1 MNITRKYWLVIVI
14 ALGLVGCGSDLSQPQ
29 NETAD
34 GGEVVVS
41 LTSKEMKRALLQQHI
56 PGVTENTPVFGYK
69 AFKISYTTT
78 DEHGNAVQ
86 ASGLMTVPTE
96 VPDGMKALGFSLVS
110 DSHGTIFA
118 DYEAPSVSARLT
130 NAPSGAPVIFTSLYG
145 FVTLQADYIGY
156 GDSAGH
162 YHPFVQ
168 KRSLANATV
177 DFIKAARAFAAR
189 NGIPLNGQL
198 FVTGYSEG
206 GYAAMAALE
215 TIEKTTD
222 MRVSL
227 AAPMAGPYDLNKMAF
242 FVLDPSREYLSVPS
256 FMAYVGYAYA
266 KTYDKPLESIVNE
279 PYASQL
285 PELFSGAYTRKEID
299 AKLTHKKT
307 GPDGLFATSFVNA
320 FFSDASMWFRQAVV
334 VNSVNNWGPKT
345 PVRLMHCEGDDV
357 IPFAISQWTEGTL
370 HAHGATDTV
379 LIPVEKTLARQ
390 GKGDGTPMGHAQC
403 ALPAYGLVAAMF
415 AQVRK
420 ATVGY

>member
-1 MNITRKYWLVIVI
+1 VEK
-14 ALGLVGCGSDLSQPQ
+14 GL
-29 NETAD
+29 
-34 GGEVVVS
+34 
-41 LTSKEMKRALLQQHI
+41 I
-56 PGVTENTPVFGYK
+56 PENYDKPVFGYK
-69 AFKISYTTT
+69 AYKIPYVTE
-78 DEHGNAVQ
+78 DEHGEPVKV
-86 ASGLMTVPTE
+86 SGLMVIPTGVPSE
-96 VPDGMKALGFSLVS
+96 MKALGFSVVS
-110 DSHGTIFA
+110 DDHDTRFGDFEMPTVIA
-118 DYEAPSVSARLT
+118 ETT
-130 NAPSGAPVIFTSLYG
+130 NAPEGSPVIFTSMMG
-145 FVTLQADYIGY
+145 FVTLQPDYIGY
-156 GDSAGH
+156 GDSIDH
-162 YHPFVQ
+162 YHPFLL

-403 ALPAYGLVAAMF
+403 AAYAYVVAASIF
-415 AQVRK
+415 AQVRQ